1 MSIVLQSV
9 VSDMSV
15 VYLDDDVAGE
25 QWNGNNERRGSAN
38 QDYKH
43 LSERREPLG
52 MSDHRIIGL
61 MR

>member
-1 MSIVLQSV
+1 
-9 VSDMSV
+9 MSV